1 MVPQIKCD
9 FVSRSGVVKNMD
21 LSRWGLIVLAAGEG
35 KRMRSSIP
43 KVLLPAWG
51 KPIIQYLL
59 EEIEWK
65 EFGQRFL
72 VVSPSMEDL
81 MQNNF
86 GQEMTIVVQREPKG
100 TAHAASTVFPLIQ
113 EGIDWFLVLYA
124 DMPLLRGE
132 TIFSFLSQAEEKHSP
147 LSFLTSIAPRPAGF
161 GRVVRDEKGEPL
173 GIVEEKDCSPQEKKI
188 SEVCLGVFA
197 FQREP
202 FREIISVIDNRN
214 AQKEYYL
221 TDAVRVARERGYRP
235 EAFVVEWDEQFLN
248 VNTPADFSKAILI
261 LKERKI
267 ASLWDEGVKILD
279 PSTTYVDWDVVME
292 EDVWLYP
299 GVVIEGKSVIAKGA
313 RIGPFSR
320 VSESRV
326 GRNSSVEYSVVE
338 ESFIGEEVKV
348 GPFSHLRPGT
358 KLERGVKVGNFVEVK
373 NSQVGEETKAL
384 HLSYLGDAQ
393 IGKKVNIGA
402 GTITCN
408 YDGVKK
414 NPTFIEDEVFIGSNN
429 SLVAPVSIGRGAYT
443 AAGSTITQDV
453 PPYSL
458 GIGRAR
464 QKNIED
470 WAKRKI
476 RRNKD

>member
-1 MVPQIKCD
+1 M
-9 FVSRSGVVKNMD
+9 N
-21 LSRWGLIVLAAGEG
+21 LSRWGLIVLAAGQG

-51 KPIIQYLL
+51 KPIMQYLL
-59 EEIEWK
+59 EEIKWE

-72 VVSPSMEDL
+72 VVSPFMEEL
-81 MQNNF
+81 MKDNF
-86 GQEMTIVVQREPKG
+86 GQEMRIVVQNEPKG

-113 EGIDWFLVLYA
+113 EGIDWLLILYA
-124 DMPLLRGE
+124 DMPLLRRE
-132 TIFSFLSQAEEKHSP
+132 TIFSFLSRVEENHY
-147 LSFLTSIAPRPAGF
+147 LFSFLTSFSPHPTGF

-173 GIVEEKDCSPQEKKI
+173 GIIEEKDSSPQEKEI
-188 SEVCLGVFA
+188 SEVSLGVFA
-197 FQREP
+197 FQKSAFQEV
-202 FREIISVIDNRN
+202 ISLIDNCN
-214 AQKEYYL
+214 AQREYYL
-221 TDAVRVARERGYRP
+221 TDAVRVAREQGYRP
-235 EAFVVEWDEQFLN
+235 EAFVVDWDEQFLN
-248 VNTPADFSKAILI
+248 VNTPAEFSKAISI

-267 ASLWDEGVKILD
+267 ASLWDGGVKIID
-279 PSTTYVDWDVVME
+279 PSTTYIDWDVVVE

-299 GVVIEGKSVIAKGA
+299 GTVIEGKSVIEKGA

-320 VSESRV
+320 ISESKV

-338 ESFIGEEVKV
+338 ESIIGEEVKV

-358 KLERGVKVGNFVEVK
+358 KLEQGVKIGNFVEVK
-373 NSQVGEETKAL
+373 NSQIGEETKAL
-384 HLSYLGDAQ
+384 HLSYLGDAKV
-393 IGKKVNIGA
+393 GKKVNIGA

-408 YDGVKK
+408 YDGEKK
-414 NPTFIEDEVFIGSNN
+414 NPTVIEDEVFIGSNN
-429 SLVAPVSIGRGAYT
+429 SLVAPVSIGKGAYT

-458 GIGRAR
+458 GVGRAR

-470 WAKRKI
+470 WVKRKT

>member
-1 MVPQIKCD
+1 M
-9 FVSRSGVVKNMD
+9 SGVVKNMD
-21 LSRWGLIVLAAGEG
+21 LSQWGLIILAAGQG
-35 KRMRSSIP
+35 KRMRSSLP

-51 KPIIQYLL
+51 RPIMQYLL
-59 EEIEWK
+59 DELKWE

-72 VVSPSMEDL
+72 VVSPSMEEL
-81 MQNNF
+81 IKSSF
-86 GQEMTIVVQREPKG
+86 GQDITIVVQKEPKG
-100 TAHAASTVFPLIQ
+100 TAHAASTVFPLMQ
-113 EGIDWFLVLYA
+113 EGIDWFLILYA
-124 DMPLLRGE
+124 DMPLLQGE
-132 TIFSFLSQAEEKHSP
+132 TIFSFLSRVEENRYP
-147 LSFLTSIAPRPAGF
+147 FSFLTSFSPDPAGF

-173 GIVEEKDCSPQEKKI
+173 GIVEEKDCSTQEKKI
-188 SEVCLGVFA
+188 SEVSLGVFA
-197 FQREP
+197 FQRKA
-202 FREIISVIDNRN
+202 FQEILPLIDNSN
-214 AQKEYYL
+214 AQGEYYL
-221 TDAVRVARERGYRP
+221 TDAVRVAREKGYTP
-235 EAFVVEWDEQFLN
+235 EAFAVEWDEQFLN

-279 PSTTYVDWDVVME
+279 PSTTYVDWDVVVE

-299 GVVIEGKSVIAKGA
+299 GTVIEGKSVIEKGA

-320 VSESRV
+320 ISESKV
-326 GRNSSVEYSVVE
+326 GRNGSVEYSVVE
-338 ESFIGEEVKV
+338 GSTIGEEARV
-348 GPFSHLRPGT
+348 GPFAHLRPGT

-373 NSQVGEETKAL
+373 NSHIGEETRAL

-408 YDGVKK
+408 YDGEKK

-429 SLVAPVSIGRGAYT
+429 SLVARVSIGKGAYT
-443 AAGSTITQDV
+443 AAGSTITQNV

-458 GIGRAR
+458 GVGRAK

-470 WAKRKI
+470 WTKRKT